1 MKQLFSPPFAVAES
15 VCLMIAFFGYL
26 MLQISKT
33 VAAHGKDEDFAKAR
47 VYYRFWKKAIKIA
60 FWLQVVITLFL
71 IFLFFRGH

>member
-33 VAAHGKDEDFAKAR
+33 VVLHGKDEDFEKAR

-60 FWLQVVITLFL
+60 LWLQVVIVLSL
-71 IFLFFRGH
+71 IFLFFKGN